1 MGKIYDL
8 ALGAFFDYNK
18 ARQPKDTG
26 QREPPKAEPYTGGEV
41 RKLVED
47 VAHIIEGYI
56 ADKSLEG

>member
-18 ARQPKDTG
+18 ARQPPNTG
-26 QREPPKAEPYTGGEV
+26 QREAPKAEPYSGVEV

-56 ADKSLEG
+56 ADKSLEA